1 MIIDFVGWT
10 KMLAKELVENSLL
23 RFITSEAPNIDTD
36 GVPLSQLVSRCSF
49 ELKYSLF
56 CSSNGRGMQFLST
69 HLCYGVPARLVVLS
83 TSSIRG

>member
-1 MIIDFVGWT
+1 
-10 KMLAKELVENSLL
+10 MLAKELVENSLL

-36 GVPLSQLVSRCSF
+36 GVPLSQLVSCCSS

-69 HLCYGVPARLVVLS
+69 HIWCPCTARCTYLHLASGADEV
-83 TSSIRG
+83 GG